1 MQEKVQQVQNI
12 INRCLAAHDKLEAS
26 LRELAR
32 TGDVQSC
39 KVARKTA
46 DGLLKELAK
55 ELKPLLSYLQS
66 TPQAASIWPKVC

>member
-12 INRCLAAHDKLEAS
+12 VSRCLAVQDKLEAS

-39 KVARKTA
+39 KTTRKTA

-55 ELKPLLSYLQS
+55 ELRPLLVYLQS
-66 TPQAASIWPKVC
+66 SPQASQIWPKVC